1 MKASDNS
8 NVNFSVVKCSIT
20 NYLVT
25 SVSGSIGVADNI
37 LKVKFEVGPEGMLIV
52 RLLVIIV

>member
-8 NVNFSVVKCSIT
+8 NVNFGVVKCSIT

-37 LKVKFEVGPEGMLIV
+37 LKVKFEVWPEGMLIV
-52 RLLVIIV
+52 KLLVIIV